1 MDATPIILMVVPAVT
16 PLLNSTGLDPIHV
29 GVLFCI
35 LCVIGLIT
43 PPMGQLVF
51 LISGITGI
59 KVAVILGEVWGLLFM
74 LIVALFVLVFVPQ
87 ITLWLPIAAGYIP
100 QGTFH

>member
-1 MDATPIILMVVPAVT
+1 MM
-16 PLLNSTGLDPIHV
+16 
-29 GVLFCI
+29 
-35 LCVIGLIT
+35 IGLIT

-74 LIVALFVLVFVPQ
+74 LIVAALRAGFR
-87 ITLWLPIAAGYIP
+87 AADHALAADPAG
-100 QGTFH
+100 